1 MQAEGGN
8 GKTSDWFSNVWQPS
22 AGAQSYGAG
31 EEEDEGTRPSDDVRR
46 RTAAS
51 VANAAR
57 KWRDLRRKQRQRPG
71 KVGGL
76 LMASSSVDSD

>member
-1 MQAEGGN
+1 M
-8 GKTSDWFSNVWQPS
+8 WQPAATAQTYA
-22 AGAQSYGAG
+22 AGTSGD
-31 EEEDEGTRPSDDVRR
+31 EDEDDGAPRPSDDVRR

-57 KWRDLRRKQRQRPG
+57 KWRDLRRKQRQRGDG

-76 LMASSSVDSD
+76 LMASTSSSVDSD